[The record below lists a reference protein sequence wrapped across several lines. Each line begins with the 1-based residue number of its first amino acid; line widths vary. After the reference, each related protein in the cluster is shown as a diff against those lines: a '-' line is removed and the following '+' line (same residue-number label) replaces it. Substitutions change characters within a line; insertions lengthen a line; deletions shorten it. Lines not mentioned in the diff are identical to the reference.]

1 MRALA
6 VLLAAI
12 WSSVGTGNAV
22 ADYREAP
29 VVNGGAVSGTVLVAG
44 DVPALPP
51 QPVFKRR
58 EFCGDTMAD
67 ERLVVGSGGVL
78 TNAVVDLVDV
88 PAGKPVPRDRPV
100 VLDNSKCAFVP
111 HVRSAT
117 VGQTLEIHNSDP
129 FLHDAHAW
137 LGTRSLFNVGI
148 LPGHTARQPLAD
160 AGLVHI
166 NCNVRHTWMHAYV
179 FVADDPYHAVTGAD
193 GRFTIDQVPPGTYT
207 LRVWHELLGS
217 IDRQVTVEG
226 GKTATIDLALP
237 LVAPVPPAQAP

>member
-6 VLLAAI
+6 ALLAAV
-12 WSSVGTGNAV
+12 WSSAGVGEAG
-22 ADYREAP
+22 ADYREVP
-29 VVNGGAVSGTVLVAG
+29 VADGGAVSGAVLVAG
-44 DVPALPP
+44 EVPGLPP
-51 QPVFKRR
+51 QPVFK
-58 EFCGDTMAD
+58 ELKFCGEAMAD
-67 ERLVVGSGGVL
+67 ERLVVGPGGVL
-78 TNAVVDLVDV
+78 ANAVVDLIEV
-88 PAGKPVPRDRPV
+88 PAGKPVPRDPV
-100 VLDNSKCAFVP
+100 MLDNSKCAFVP

-148 LPGHTARQPLAD
+148 LPGHTTHQPLAD
-160 AGLVHI
+160 AGLIHI

-207 LRVWHELLGS
+207 VRVWHELLGS
-217 IDRQVTVEG
+217 IDRPVTVEG
-226 GKTATIDLALP
+226 GKTAQVDFALP
-237 LVAPVPPAQAP
+237 MVAPVPPAQAP